1 MTQGQGWGPPPG
13 SQSPG
18 GQAPGGQAPGTPP
31 PLGSPPPHWAP
42 PPPPGPPSKYCYAC
56 GSAIDSRSVDCPRCG
71 VRQPDAYGGSG
82 KNRAGA
88 ALLAII
94 VGGLG
99 IHRFYLG
106 DIAWG
111 VVYLLFSWTG
121 IPSIIA
127 WFEALYF
134 LTRSDAQWAAVHG
147 GPVRPADG
155 LGIGCAWFLLLWPL
169 IFLVGAIV
177 MLGGLLLFAPVSSI
191 VSGA

>member
-1 MTQGQGWGPPPG
+1 MTQNQGWGP
-13 SQSPG
+13 
-18 GQAPGGQAPGTPP
+18 APGGQPPGTLPP
-31 PLGSPPPHWAP
+31 VGPPPPHWAP
-42 PPPPGPPSKYCYAC
+42 PPPPPPSGQPYKYCYAC
-56 GSAIDSRSVDCPRCG
+56 ASAMDSRAVDCPRCG
-71 VRQPDAYGGSG
+71 VRQPDAVGGYG
-82 KNRAGA
+82 KNRAVA

-147 GPVRPADG
+147 GPVRSADG
-155 LGIGCAWFLLLWPL
+155 FGIGCAWILLFLPL
-169 IFLVGAIV
+169 IVVL
-177 MLGGLLLFAPVSSI
+177 LGLLLFVPVSSI
-191 VSGA
+191 ISGT

>member
-1 MTQGQGWGPPPG
+1 MSQNQGWGPPPG
-13 SQSPG
+13 
-18 GQAPGGQAPGTPP
+18 GQPPGTPP
-31 PLGSPPPHWAP
+31 PVGSPPPHWAP
-42 PPPPGPPSKYCYAC
+42 PPPPPGQPYKYCYAC
-56 GSAIDSRSVDCPRCG
+56 ASAIDSRAVDCPRCG
-71 VRQPDAYGGSG
+71 VRQPDNVGGYG

-155 LGIGCAWFLLLWPL
+155 LGIGCAWTLLLLPL
-169 IFLVGAIV
+169 IMGVLGFVLFVGVVSAS
-177 MLGGLLLFAPVSSI
+177 GGISSI
-191 VSGA
+191 LSEISSGI